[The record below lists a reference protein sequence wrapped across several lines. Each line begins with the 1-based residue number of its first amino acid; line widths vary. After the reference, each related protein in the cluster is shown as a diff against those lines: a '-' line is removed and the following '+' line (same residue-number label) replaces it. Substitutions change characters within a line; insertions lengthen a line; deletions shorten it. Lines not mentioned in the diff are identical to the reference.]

1 MDEGLRH
8 SRAERYVRDMDDSPD
23 RWFYDGSTIYLIY
36 GADVKSVSFDG
47 ETAGEMQVFASEDDD
62 ASDLYRYL
70 NPNDQDS
77 QPLEEEGIGSG
88 YRLAISL
95 IPSDYLIAEDLP
107 AAISEVTNFMMYLV
121 SEGNIDPSTV
131 AVQMDTE
138 FNEIDIVGIQDQDY
152 EGMVEIHDALSQLM
166 EEAPSNGYVYAIFT
180 HPVIG
185 MDFFPMNYGYPA
197 GRRTMQQRMFQSEDV
212 EVAETCIICGEPKTD
227 SKRKYCCDVCTK
239 IAQSKISGRTSVRQ
253 FLAAMDFMK
262 RNEGQRL
269 YAHAIRGGMYDRLKG
284 GTPHVNNVST
294 MMRVVPN
301 PEFIRYV
308 ENRGGY
314 DYMLIGGDSLR
325 DWLRPDLY
333 AKIRSSVQ
341 GNLVRESAI
350 VIEPTDSIVE
360 RVLAFNRALDASA
373 MQQKLIEVQYAIKN
387 GFATP
392 QEAFAMLLG
401 GEPLGVQLE
410 SPKVLNAEPESMGMV
425 KCSNCGNRGHNK
437 LKCPEPPKIEY
448 VDPRI
453 LDDFE
458 KWRSGESKMQASS
471 RIKRNII
478 RILEDEPN
486 GLGREQF
493 IERYKINT
501 GTQSKQR
508 KEVSRLTRI
517 ANNMTSDVILWRDRY
532 YPLGDGGKQGFFKT
546 GPGSLQG

>member
-36 GADVKSVSFDG
+36 GADVKSVPFDG

-212 EVAETCIICGEPKTD
+212 D
-227 SKRKYCCDVCTK
+227 
-239 IAQSKISGRTSVRQ
+239 
-253 FLAAMDFMK
+253 
-262 RNEGQRL
+262 
-269 YAHAIRGGMYDRLKG
+269 
-284 GTPHVNNVST
+284 
-294 MMRVVPN
+294 
-301 PEFIRYV
+301 
-308 ENRGGY
+308 
-314 DYMLIGGDSLR
+314 
-325 DWLRPDLY
+325 
-333 AKIRSSVQ
+333 SVQ
-341 GNLVRESAI
+341 ENLVLESAI

-392 QEAFAMLLG
+392 REAFAMLLEG
-401 GEPLGVQLE
+401 
-410 SPKVLNAEPESMGMV
+410 
-425 KCSNCGNRGHNK
+425 
-437 LKCPEPPKIEY
+437 
-448 VDPRI
+448 
-453 LDDFE
+453 
-458 KWRSGESKMQASS
+458 
-471 RIKRNII
+471 
-478 RILEDEPN
+478 
-486 GLGREQF
+486 
-493 IERYKINT
+493 
-501 GTQSKQR
+501 
-508 KEVSRLTRI
+508 
-517 ANNMTSDVILWRDRY
+517 
-532 YPLGDGGKQGFFKT
+532 
-546 GPGSLQG
+546 